1 MVQPSSPGFSWPTN
15 SILPP
20 SNESEMETDA
30 SAAAVD
36 DLKRNEDLKECVEKA
51 LEERE
56 QKIKATRECLI
67 LLLLNVFRF
76 IIQCSIQKRC
86 RDRDLVQVR
95 SIRDRGVRD

>member
-1 MVQPSSPGFSWPTN
+1 
-15 SILPP
+15 
-20 SNESEMETDA
+20 METDA

-76 IIQCSIQKRC
+76 I
-86 RDRDLVQVR
+86 LFNVQFKKDVV
-95 SIRDRGVRD
+95 IVIWYKYVLFVTEEVRD